1 VALPSVNLEF
11 KADAILLSWVVTA
24 YFLTVG
30 VLQLPLG
37 RLADIVGI
45 KKVFVLGLFIFVIAS
60 VITVFSHSILML
72 IASQVLRG
80 VGGAMIFCN
89 STAMITAVF
98 PAKER
103 GRAFG
108 ISAAFVYIGFS
119 AGPYLGGLLTEHL
132 GWRSI
137 FISSAAFLLVLA
149 ILFLWKVKEEWCQS
163 RGEKFD
169 TAGSVIFGISLILL
183 MYGFSNLTETS
194 GAILGA
200 AGTAGL
206 IIFLFWENRSRY
218 PIFDVAVF
226 KRNRNFILANLS
238 TYLSYCAVAAVVFLM
253 SLYLQYIKG
262 FSAEQA
268 GIIMLC
274 QPVMQTIFSLVAGK
288 LTEKIPP
295 ARLAAVGMTFTALG
309 LLSLV
314 LLSAQTPL
322 WEIIAALIV
331 LGIGY
336 GLFASPNSNAVMSSV
351 IPRFYGVAAAALGTM
366 RTVGQVSSMAITMI
380 VINSVI
386 GRVVITSASYPGFI
400 TSAKFIFS
408 IFSVLCLVGIFTS
421 LSQRKPSS

>member
-1 VALPSVNLEF
+1 
-11 KADAILLSWVVTA
+11 VTA
-24 YFLTVG
+24 YILTVG

-45 KKVFVLGLFIFVIAS
+45 KKVFVLGLIIFVIAS

-137 FISSAAFLLVLA
+137 FILSAAFLLVLA
-149 ILFLWKVKEEWCQS
+149 FLFLWKVKEEWCQS

-194 GAILGA
+194 GALLGA
-200 AGTAGL
+200 VGTAGL

-218 PIFDVAVF
+218 PIFNVAVF

-288 LTEKIPP
+288 LTEKILP

-366 RTVGQVSSMAITMI
+366 RTVGQVSSMAITMV

-386 GRVVITSASYPGFI
+386 GRVVITTAYYPDFV
-400 TSAKFIFS
+400 TSAKIVFA
-408 IFSVLCLVGIFTS
+408 IFSVLCFAGVFTS
-421 LSQRKPSS
+421 LSQRNPPLDPGSISG